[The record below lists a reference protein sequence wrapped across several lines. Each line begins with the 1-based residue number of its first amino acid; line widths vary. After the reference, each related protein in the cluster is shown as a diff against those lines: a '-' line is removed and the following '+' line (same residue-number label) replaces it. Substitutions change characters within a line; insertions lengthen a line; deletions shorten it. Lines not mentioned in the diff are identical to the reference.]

1 MNKSSIIKKAL
12 LLGLSIN
19 MMLVIS
25 KLFVGLIGQSSALF
39 TDGINSLGDVL
50 VSLMMLIF
58 VHLSS
63 KKPDV
68 DHHYGHEKYEGIAY
82 LLLSQVF
89 IVTAGIMMYR
99 DIRFL
104 FNSNTSSSIQFLA
117 LSIVTAMISMSFK
130 SLLFFEYRK
139 AYKTS
144 KSAMLKADANNH
156 LIDVVASF
164 IALLA
169 IVFSE
174 NIHPS
179 FDNIGAIVIS
189 VFILKLG
196 IQMFIESVGY
206 LTDKAPDIKE
216 LKAIEKTILKVK
228 DVLSVDDLKVRKH
241 MSECYVDVEI
251 GVDHKM
257 TLEAA
262 HLIAERVHLTV
273 EETYQDVLHCMVHVN
288 PLHMTKIN
296 KSERDK

>member
-1 MNKSSIIKKAL
+1 MNTSNVIKKAL
-12 LLGLSIN
+12 LFGLSIN
-19 MMLVIS
+19 IILVLS
-25 KLFVGLIGQSSALF
+25 KTLVGHFGQSSALF

-50 VSLMMLIF
+50 VSIMMLIF
-58 VHLSS
+58 VQMAS

-89 IVTAGIMMYR
+89 IATAGVMIYR
-99 DIRFL
+99 DVRFL
-104 FNSNTSSSIQFLA
+104 FASSSPISIQFIE
-117 LSIVTAMISMSFK
+117 LSVITAVVSMMLKSF
-130 SLLFFEYRK
+130 LFIEYRK
-139 AYKTS
+139 AYKAS
-144 KSAMLKADANNH
+144 KSAMLRADANNH
-156 LIDVVASF
+156 LIDVAASF
-164 IALLA
+164 IALIA

-179 FDNIGAIVIS
+179 FDNIGAMIIS

-206 LTDKAPDIKE
+206 LTDKAPNIHE
-216 LKAIEKTILKVK
+216 LKAIEYTILKVK

-241 MSECYVDVEI
+241 MSERYVDVEI
-251 GVDHKM
+251 GVDHQL

-262 HLIAERVHLTV
+262 HRIAERVHLTV

-288 PLHMTKIN
+288 PRQHIKDK
-296 KSERDK
+296 KSERN